1 LPEPPQPVLVYD
13 RVAANRSAT
22 RGLLA
27 LFTVLI
33 LPFVAGLIPLITP
46 VIHFG
51 VLLLALGE
59 AAFDRIHSTAK
70 GPCYI
75 PVLGAVLSIVVAT
88 LVVNLS
94 ILDVISR
101 DLLKE
106 TLGKTLSV
114 IAVSTV
120 ALVLVI
126 VLVKVS
132 AKK

>member
-1 LPEPPQPVLVYD
+1 ML
-13 RVAANRSAT
+13 RRI
-22 RGLLA
+22 
-27 LFTVLI
+27 LI
-33 LPFVAGLIPLITP
+33 
-46 VIHFG
+46 
-51 VLLLALGE
+51 
-59 AAFDRIHSTAK
+59 
-70 GPCYI
+70 
-75 PVLGAVLSIVVAT
+75 LGAVLSIVIAT

>member
-1 LPEPPQPVLVYD
+1 ML
-13 RVAANRSAT
+13 R
-22 RGLLA
+22 
-27 LFTVLI
+27 
-33 LPFVAGLIPLITP
+33 
-46 VIHFG
+46 
-51 VLLLALGE
+51 
-59 AAFDRIHSTAK
+59 RIV
-70 GPCYI
+70 
-75 PVLGAVLSIVVAT
+75 VLGAVLSIVVAT

>member
-1 LPEPPQPVLVYD
+1 M
-13 RVAANRSAT
+13 S
-22 RGLLA
+22 
-27 LFTVLI
+27 
-33 LPFVAGLIPLITP
+33 
-46 VIHFG
+46 
-51 VLLLALGE
+51 
-59 AAFDRIHSTAK
+59 
-70 GPCYI
+70 
-75 PVLGAVLSIVVAT
+75 GAVLSIVVAT

>member
-1 LPEPPQPVLVYD
+1 ML
-13 RVAANRSAT
+13 RR
-22 RGLLA
+22 
-27 LFTVLI
+27 I
-33 LPFVAGLIPLITP
+33 L
-46 VIHFG
+46 
-51 VLLLALGE
+51 
-59 AAFDRIHSTAK
+59 
-70 GPCYI
+70 
-75 PVLGAVLSIVVAT
+75 VLGAVLSIVVAT

-126 VLVKVS
+126 VLVKAG

>member
-1 LPEPPQPVLVYD
+1 ML
-13 RVAANRSAT
+13 RRI
-22 RGLLA
+22 
-27 LFTVLI
+27 LI
-33 LPFVAGLIPLITP
+33 
-46 VIHFG
+46 
-51 VLLLALGE
+51 
-59 AAFDRIHSTAK
+59 
-70 GPCYI
+70 
-75 PVLGAVLSIVVAT
+75 LGAVLSIVVAT

-126 VLVKVS
+126 VLVKAS

>member
-1 LPEPPQPVLVYD
+1 MLRRILVW
-13 RVAANRSAT
+13 
-22 RGLLA
+22 
-27 LFTVLI
+27 
-33 LPFVAGLIPLITP
+33 
-46 VIHFG
+46 
-51 VLLLALGE
+51 
-59 AAFDRIHSTAK
+59 
-70 GPCYI
+70 
-75 PVLGAVLSIVVAT
+75 GAVLSIVVAA

-106 TLGKTLSV
+106 TLGKTLSI

-126 VLVKVS
+126 VLVKVG

>member
-1 LPEPPQPVLVYD
+1 MP
-13 RVAANRSAT
+13 RRI
-22 RGLLA
+22 
-27 LFTVLI
+27 LI
-33 LPFVAGLIPLITP
+33 
-46 VIHFG
+46 
-51 VLLLALGE
+51 
-59 AAFDRIHSTAK
+59 
-70 GPCYI
+70 
-75 PVLGAVLSIVVAT
+75 LGAVLSIVVAT

-94 ILDVISR
+94 ILDIISR

>member
-1 LPEPPQPVLVYD
+1 ML
-13 RVAANRSAT
+13 RR
-22 RGLLA
+22 
-27 LFTVLI
+27 I
-33 LPFVAGLIPLITP
+33 L
-46 VIHFG
+46 
-51 VLLLALGE
+51 
-59 AAFDRIHSTAK
+59 
-70 GPCYI
+70 
-75 PVLGAVLSIVVAT
+75 VLGAVLSIVVAT

>member
-1 LPEPPQPVLVYD
+1 MLRRILVW
-13 RVAANRSAT
+13 
-22 RGLLA
+22 
-27 LFTVLI
+27 
-33 LPFVAGLIPLITP
+33 
-46 VIHFG
+46 
-51 VLLLALGE
+51 
-59 AAFDRIHSTAK
+59 
-70 GPCYI
+70 
-75 PVLGAVLSIVVAT
+75 GAVLSIVVAA

-106 TLGKTLSV
+106 TLGKTLSI

-126 VLVKVS
+126 ALVKVS

>member
-1 LPEPPQPVLVYD
+1 MLRRILVW
-13 RVAANRSAT
+13 
-22 RGLLA
+22 
-27 LFTVLI
+27 
-33 LPFVAGLIPLITP
+33 
-46 VIHFG
+46 
-51 VLLLALGE
+51 
-59 AAFDRIHSTAK
+59 
-70 GPCYI
+70 
-75 PVLGAVLSIVVAT
+75 GAVLSIVVAA

>member
-1 LPEPPQPVLVYD
+1 ML
-13 RVAANRSAT
+13 RRI
-22 RGLLA
+22 
-27 LFTVLI
+27 LI
-33 LPFVAGLIPLITP
+33 
-46 VIHFG
+46 
-51 VLLLALGE
+51 
-59 AAFDRIHSTAK
+59 
-70 GPCYI
+70 
-75 PVLGAVLSIVVAT
+75 LGAVLSIVVAT

>member
-1 LPEPPQPVLVYD
+1 ML
-13 RVAANRSAT
+13 RHI
-22 RGLLA
+22 
-27 LFTVLI
+27 LI
-33 LPFVAGLIPLITP
+33 
-46 VIHFG
+46 
-51 VLLLALGE
+51 
-59 AAFDRIHSTAK
+59 
-70 GPCYI
+70 
-75 PVLGAVLSIVVAT
+75 LGAVLSIVVAT

>member
-1 LPEPPQPVLVYD
+1 ML
-13 RVAANRSAT
+13 R
-22 RGLLA
+22 
-27 LFTVLI
+27 
-33 LPFVAGLIPLITP
+33 
-46 VIHFG
+46 
-51 VLLLALGE
+51 
-59 AAFDRIHSTAK
+59 RI
-70 GPCYI
+70 
-75 PVLGAVLSIVVAT
+75 VVVGAVLSIVVAT

-101 DLLKE
+101 DILKE

-126 VLVKVS
+126 VLVKAS

>member
-1 LPEPPQPVLVYD
+1 ML
-13 RVAANRSAT
+13 RR
-22 RGLLA
+22 
-27 LFTVLI
+27 I
-33 LPFVAGLIPLITP
+33 L
-46 VIHFG
+46 
-51 VLLLALGE
+51 
-59 AAFDRIHSTAK
+59 
-70 GPCYI
+70 
-75 PVLGAVLSIVVAT
+75 VLGAVLSIVVAA
-88 LVVNLS
+88 LVINLS

-106 TLGKTLSV
+106 TLGKTLSI

>member
-1 LPEPPQPVLVYD
+1 ML
-13 RVAANRSAT
+13 RRI
-22 RGLLA
+22 
-27 LFTVLI
+27 LI
-33 LPFVAGLIPLITP
+33 
-46 VIHFG
+46 
-51 VLLLALGE
+51 
-59 AAFDRIHSTAK
+59 
-70 GPCYI
+70 
-75 PVLGAVLSIVVAT
+75 LGAVLSIVVVA

>member
-1 LPEPPQPVLVYD
+1 MLRRILVW
-13 RVAANRSAT
+13 
-22 RGLLA
+22 
-27 LFTVLI
+27 
-33 LPFVAGLIPLITP
+33 
-46 VIHFG
+46 
-51 VLLLALGE
+51 
-59 AAFDRIHSTAK
+59 
-70 GPCYI
+70 
-75 PVLGAVLSIVVAT
+75 GAVLSIVVAA

-106 TLGKTLSV
+106 TLGKTLSI

>member
-1 LPEPPQPVLVYD
+1 MLRRILVW
-13 RVAANRSAT
+13 
-22 RGLLA
+22 
-27 LFTVLI
+27 
-33 LPFVAGLIPLITP
+33 
-46 VIHFG
+46 
-51 VLLLALGE
+51 
-59 AAFDRIHSTAK
+59 
-70 GPCYI
+70 
-75 PVLGAVLSIVVAT
+75 GAVLSIVVAA

-101 DLLKE
+101 ELLKE
-106 TLGKTLSV
+106 TLGKTLSI

>member
-1 LPEPPQPVLVYD
+1 ML
-13 RVAANRSAT
+13 RR
-22 RGLLA
+22 
-27 LFTVLI
+27 I
-33 LPFVAGLIPLITP
+33 L
-46 VIHFG
+46 
-51 VLLLALGE
+51 
-59 AAFDRIHSTAK
+59 
-70 GPCYI
+70 
-75 PVLGAVLSIVVAT
+75 VLGAVLSIVVAA

-126 VLVKVS
+126 VLVKAS

>member
-1 LPEPPQPVLVYD
+1 ML
-13 RVAANRSAT
+13 RRI
-22 RGLLA
+22 
-27 LFTVLI
+27 LI
-33 LPFVAGLIPLITP
+33 
-46 VIHFG
+46 
-51 VLLLALGE
+51 
-59 AAFDRIHSTAK
+59 
-70 GPCYI
+70 
-75 PVLGAVLSIVVAT
+75 LGAVLSIVVAT

-94 ILDVISR
+94 ILDIISR

>member
-1 LPEPPQPVLVYD
+1 ML
-13 RVAANRSAT
+13 RR
-22 RGLLA
+22 
-27 LFTVLI
+27 I
-33 LPFVAGLIPLITP
+33 L
-46 VIHFG
+46 
-51 VLLLALGE
+51 
-59 AAFDRIHSTAK
+59 
-70 GPCYI
+70 
-75 PVLGAVLSIVVAT
+75 VLGAVLSIVVAT

-126 VLVKVS
+126 VLVKAS

>member
-1 LPEPPQPVLVYD
+1 ML
-13 RVAANRSAT
+13 R
-22 RGLLA
+22 
-27 LFTVLI
+27 
-33 LPFVAGLIPLITP
+33 
-46 VIHFG
+46 
-51 VLLLALGE
+51 
-59 AAFDRIHSTAK
+59 RI
-70 GPCYI
+70 
-75 PVLGAVLSIVVAT
+75 VMLGAVLSIVVAT

-126 VLVKVS
+126 VLVKAS